1 MELFKLGSHYVNI
14 LFFRYSEASCESL
27 IPTPKKEDFSK
38 FNLGQ
43 DMMETDNEDEV
54 TIQDPKE
61 LQARNPPFNLDLDF
75 TRYRRGKTYQSN
87 LKVVGSNPAW
97 DKNFFFLFFSL
108 HLKVQCFKYRHAF
121 QKLPKLQF

>member
-1 MELFKLGSHYVNI
+1 MFRPGHPKWDSFVPLRVSLRVPRSVKI
-14 LFFRYSEASCESL
+14 LFSRYSEASCESL

-43 DMMETDNEDEV
+43 DIMETDNEDEV

-75 TRYRRGKTYQSN
+75 TRYRRGKTYQST
-87 LKVVGSNPAW
+87 V
-97 DKNFFFLFFSL
+97 
-108 HLKVQCFKYRHAF
+108 
-121 QKLPKLQF
+121 LQI